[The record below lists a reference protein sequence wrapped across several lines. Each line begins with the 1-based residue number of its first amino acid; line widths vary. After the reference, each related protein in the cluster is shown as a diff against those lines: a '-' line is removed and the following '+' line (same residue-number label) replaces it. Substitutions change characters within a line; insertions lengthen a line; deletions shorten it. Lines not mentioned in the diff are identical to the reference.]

1 MKPARFR
8 YANPKTLDDALS
20 LRAEYE
26 DESRFLAGG
35 QSLLPTMAFRLAQP
49 EILIDLNGLHD
60 LNYVRQETSGAIRI
74 GATVR
79 HREMQVNK
87 LIIDHQPLV
96 NEAIF
101 QVAHQQIRNRG
112 TLCGNLA
119 HADPSSEMPAVMLA
133 LEARFHAKSTRTDRW
148 IAAEDFFLGVFE
160 TALEGPEML
169 IGIELPAMA
178 ERTGTAFIEL
188 SRRPG
193 DYAMM
198 GVAAVVTLDDDGVC
212 ADCRL
217 AFCNASETTVLA
229 PEAMALLLG
238 KPVNEDTARAAGD
251 IVQTELDP
259 PDNINAS
266 SAYKTHLAGLLT
278 RRALLKAAGRA
289 TASAR
294 AAA

>member
-8 YANPKTLDDALS
+8 YANPKTLNDALS

-26 DESRFLAGG
+26 EESRFLAGG

-49 EILIDLNGLHD
+49 EILIDLNGLHE

-96 NEAIF
+96 NEAMF

-133 LEARFHAKSTRTDRW
+133 LEARFHAKSVNTDRW
-148 IAAEDFFLGVFE
+148 VDAADFFLGVFE
-160 TALEGPEML
+160 TALVGPEML
-169 IGIELPAMA
+169 IEVELPPMA
-178 ERTGTAFIEL
+178 ERTGTSFIEL

-198 GVAAVVTLDDDGVC
+198 GVAAVLTLGDDGTC
-212 ADCRL
+212 ANCRL
-217 AFCNASETTVLA
+217 AFCNASETAVLT
-229 PEAMALLLG
+229 PDAMASLVG
-238 KPVNEDTARAAGD
+238 KPVNEETARAVAD

-266 SAYKTHLAGLLT
+266 SAYKTHLAGVLT
-278 RRALLKAAGRA
+278 RRTLLKAAKRA
-289 TASAR
+289 SG
-294 AAA
+294 AAEVAA

>member
-1 MKPARFR
+1 MKPAQFR
-8 YANPKTLDDALS
+8 YANPKTLGDALS

-49 EILIDLNGLHD
+49 EILIDLNRLD
-60 LNYVRQETSGAIRI
+60 ELNYVRQEDGGAIRV
-74 GATVR
+74 GAIVR
-79 HREMQVNK
+79 HREMQVNP

-96 NEAIF
+96 NEAMF

-133 LEARFHAKSTRTDRW
+133 LEARFHAKSTSTDRW
-148 IAAEDFFLGVFE
+148 IDAVDFFQGVFE

-169 IGIELPAMA
+169 TEIELPPMLA
-178 ERTGTAFIEL
+178 RTGTSFIEL

-198 GVAAVVTLDDDGVC
+198 GVATIVTLNEDGTC
-212 ADCRL
+212 ANCRL
-217 AFCNASETTVLA
+217 AFCNASETAVLT
-229 PEAMALLLG
+229 PEAMASLIG
-238 KPVNEDTARAAGD
+238 KPVNEETARAAAE

-266 SAYKTHLAGLLT
+266 SAYKTHLAGVLT
-278 RRALLKAAGRA
+278 RRTLLKAAERA
-289 TASAR
+289 NAGTR

>member
-1 MKPARFR
+1 MKPARFK
-8 YANPKTLDDALS
+8 YANPKTLNDALS

-49 EILIDLNGLHD
+49 EILIDLNWLHE
-60 LNYVRQETSGAIRI
+60 LNYVRLETSGAIRV

-79 HREMQVNK
+79 HREMQVNR

-96 NEAIF
+96 NEAVF

-133 LEARFHAKSTRTDRW
+133 LEARFHAKSIDTDRW
-148 IAAEDFFLGVFE
+148 IEAADFFLGVFE

-169 IGIELPAMA
+169 IEIELPSMP
-178 ERTGTAFIEL
+178 ERIGTSFMEL

-198 GVAAVVTLDDDGVC
+198 GVAVVLTLNKDGTC
-212 ADCRL
+212 ANCRL
-217 AFCNASETTVLA
+217 AFCNASDTAVLA
-229 PEAMALLLG
+229 PKAMASLVG
-238 KPVNEDTARAAGD
+238 KPVNEETVRAVAN

-266 SAYKTHLAGLLT
+266 SAYKTHLAGVLT
-278 RRALLKAAGRA
+278 RRALLKAVERA
-289 TASAR
+289 SGGAR